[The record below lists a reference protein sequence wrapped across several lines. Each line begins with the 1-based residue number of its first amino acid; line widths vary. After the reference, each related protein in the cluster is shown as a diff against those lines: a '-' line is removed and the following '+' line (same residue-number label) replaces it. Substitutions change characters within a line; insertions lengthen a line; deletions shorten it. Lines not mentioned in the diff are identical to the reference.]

1 MKNHAKGK
9 KASLTEERIEK
20 LQLLDFEWNLNG
32 WYASYCVLVEFAAT
46 HGYCNVPRLDG
57 TLGRQVS
64 YQRELLKKCVN
75 GKKNLITEDQIG
87 VLDQAGFDWRY
98 GDDAVED
105 EF

>member
-32 WYASYCVLVEFAAT
+32 WYASYCELVEFAAT

-57 TLGRQVS
+57 NFGKMGFVPAGTVKEV
-64 YQRELLKKCVN
+64 RERKEEPN
-75 GKKNLITEDQIG
+75 H
-87 VLDQAGFDWRY
+87 
-98 GDDAVED
+98 
-105 EF
+105 